1 MNIANNLWVEK
12 YRPTSLKD
20 VILEPKTHEFIK
32 RCLDKKTIPHFLLYG
47 KQGMGKTSLAKII
60 VKELGC
66 DYLYINASDTRGI
79 DTVRDE
85 IKNFVQ
91 LMPSNGSMQIVILD
105 EFDGF
110 TPDAMRALRNMLEE
124 YSETNRFIFTCND
137 ISRIIE
143 PIRSRVTE
151 INISNPPIKSC
162 VERCVYILKNE
173 KVEITSE
180 NKNIISQKVKTYY
193 PDIRKI
199 IHELQTSLD
208 MSLNINEN
216 VENIDDFSN
225 QLLKK
230 IQETDFIS
238 LRKYIIENEK
248 TFDANYASL
257 IKKLCETIFYSN
269 LKTEQIKSCFTE
281 LSEALY
287 RSKNCI
293 DQEINFSSCAA
304 KLQDILR
311 T

>member
-12 YRPTSLKD
+12 YRPATLD
-20 VILEPKTHEFIK
+20 DIILEPKTHEFIK
-32 RCLDKKTIPHFLLYG
+32 KCLDKKTISHFLLYG
-47 KQGMGKTSLAKII
+47 RQGMGKTSLAKII
-60 VKELGC
+60 VNELGC
-66 DYLYINASDTRGI
+66 DHLYINASDTRGI

-91 LMPSNGSMQIVILD
+91 LMPSNGKMQVVIMD

-110 TPDAMRALRNMLEE
+110 TADAMRALRNVLEE

-151 INISNPPIKSC
+151 INISNPPMKTC
-162 VERCVYILKNE
+162 VERCVFILKNE
-173 KVEITSE
+173 KVELTPE
-180 NKNIISQKVKTYY
+180 NKNIISQKVKAYY

-199 IHELQTSLD
+199 VHELQTSLGL
-208 MSLNINEN
+208 SLNINEN
-216 VENIDDFSN
+216 IENLDTFSSN
-225 QLLKK
+225 LFKK
-230 IQETDFIS
+230 IKESDFVS

-248 TFDANYASL
+248 TFDSNYYSL
-257 IKKLCETIFYSN
+257 LRKMCETVFYSD
-269 LKTEQIKSCFTE
+269 LKSETLKACFVE
-281 LSEALY
+281 ISEAMY
-287 RSKNCI
+287 RSKNSA
-293 DQEINFSSCAA
+293 DQEINFSSCMA

>member
-12 YRPTSLKD
+12 YRPASLQD
-20 VILEPKTHEFIK
+20 IVLEPKTHEFIK
-32 RCLDKKTIPHFLLYG
+32 KCLEKKTIPHFLLYG

-66 DYLYINASDTRGI
+66 DFFYINASDTRGI

-91 LMPSNGSMQIVILD
+91 LMPSNGSIQVVILD

-137 ISRIIE
+137 ISRVIE

-151 INISNPPIKSC
+151 INISNPPIKTC
-162 VERCVYILKNE
+162 VERCVHILKAE
-173 KVEITSE
+173 KVELSSE
-180 NKNIISQKVKTYY
+180 NKNIISQKVKAYY

-199 IHELQTSLD
+199 VHELQTSMDL
-208 MSLNINEN
+208 SLNINEN
-216 VENIDDFSN
+216 VENLDTFATRLLTKIKELDFVA
-225 QLLKK
+225 
-230 IQETDFIS
+230 

-248 TFDANYASL
+248 AFDTNYPFL
-257 IKKLCETIFYSN
+257 IKKLCETLFYSD
-269 LKTEQIKSCFTE
+269 LDPAKTKACFME
-281 LSEALY
+281 LSETLY